1 MNSQDIRT
9 SFLDFFAER
18 GHQRHPSGPLV
29 PHGDPTLLFANAG
42 MVQFK
47 NAFLGLEEPPADR
60 VVTSQKCL
68 RVSGK
73 HNDLENV
80 GPSPRHHTFFEM
92 MGNFSFGDY
101 FKDEAIRFAWE
112 LVTDAWGLPPEHL
125 FATVFHEDDEAW
137 DLWKKISGLPA
148 ERILRCGAKDNF
160 WSMGDVGPCGP
171 CRELHID
178 LRPDLPAIDWEE
190 GTESGRYF
198 EFWNLVFMQ
207 FDRDESGAMTPL
219 PNPSIDTGLGLERA
233 AAILQGVS

>member
-101 FKDEAIRFAWE
+101 FKDVPRNREPCSLCSE
-112 LVTDAWGLPPEHL
+112 SLKVTARASASAEKSSAPGGSDPPWTRSRL
-125 FATVFHEDDEAW
+125 
-137 DLWKKISGLPA
+137 
-148 ERILRCGAKDNF
+148 LRVA
-160 WSMGDVGPCGP
+160 
-171 CRELHID
+171 
-178 LRPDLPAIDWEE
+178 
-190 GTESGRYF
+190 
-198 EFWNLVFMQ
+198 
-207 FDRDESGAMTPL
+207 
-219 PNPSIDTGLGLERA
+219 
-233 AAILQGVS
+233 